1 MKSALHISEVS
12 AARFESA
19 VRSALS
25 LLTTG
30 SERFSV
36 SDIVRNARYPDGSPV
51 GMNTIYAKNTNN
63 EYVHAK
69 LLSDLKIAS
78 AKSKKKRS
86 VKSAGETKDEKPSLS
101 DRVELSALGRQLIEQ
116 ESHIRELEGALAS
129 MGHRLQRSQQET
141 YVALVA
147 LSHLVEGGVLEVV
160 RPLKELERTIGD
172 LATQTRLRANGES
185 LGQKCARLSRSY

>member
-1 MKSALHISEVS
+1 MKSGLHISEVS

-25 LLTTG
+25 ALTSG

-36 SDIVRNARYPDGSPV
+36 SDVIRSARYPDGSSV
-51 GMNTIYAKNTNN
+51 GMNTIYARNTNN

-78 AKSKKKRS
+78 AKSKKRRS
-86 VKSAGETKDEKPSLS
+86 AKPSGYAKVERPDPS
-101 DRVELSALGRQLIEQ
+101 DRVELPALGRQLIEQ
-116 ESHIRELEGALAS
+116 ESRIRELESALAS
-129 MGHRLQRSQQET
+129 MGHRLQRSQEVA

-172 LATQTRLRANGES
+172 LATQTRLRAHGES
-185 LGQKCARLSRSY
+185 LGQKCARLSRSS